1 MTHRDR
7 AGDASGQRAGQRV
20 RRREAAGDAGTPARL
35 PDARTDSPARSLWVI
50 INETW
55 YKDSPV
61 HRPVESAK
69 AGEVIA
75 LPQVGGLHHRYERLA
90 A

>member
-7 AGDASGQRAGQRV
+7 AGDASGQRAG
-20 RRREAAGDAGTPARL
+20 RREAAGDAGTSARL
-35 PDARTDSPARSLWVI
+35 SDARTDSPARSLWVI

>member
-7 AGDASGQRAGQRV
+7 AGDASGQRAG
-20 RRREAAGDAGTPARL
+20 RREAAGDAGTSARL